1 MGIPR
6 PFHTLHQRVFSGLL
20 KYILGE
26 VDQLF
31 GFVTTHMYFK
41 DYKSERLTKP
51 LFLIMEMRELILRVV
66 DSILESTGYS

>member
-1 MGIPR
+1 MAISQA
-6 PFHTLHQRVFSGLL
+6 F
-20 KYILGE
+20 
-26 VDQLF
+26 F

-41 DYKSERLTKP
+41 DYKSERLNKP